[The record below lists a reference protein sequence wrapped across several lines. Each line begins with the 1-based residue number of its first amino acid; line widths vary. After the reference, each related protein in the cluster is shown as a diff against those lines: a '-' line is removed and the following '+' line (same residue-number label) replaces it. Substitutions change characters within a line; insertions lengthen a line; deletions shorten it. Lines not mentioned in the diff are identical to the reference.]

1 MEVDAEWGG
10 GAGGVKGTYRLLTAA
25 TQPPLITLSV
35 SHSALSLVTVNFSLL
50 PRVPFKN
57 RQQGVNCSDPFSPF
71 RLLLPTVTAF
81 ICFISFTYNSNWWPP
96 FFAVSCRGGVAK
108 INANHTQNSVKLLQV
123 ERIFFS
129 ASIQFFLSR
138 LATLLTHRNSL
149 TDWTELNWLND
160 WLSWVTTDG
169 RPKKNREKK
178 SRATKTKICRTIFFS
193 QDTNTFCSL

>member
-1 MEVDAEWGG
+1 MAACQLSNNLRDIFVFAKLNYTAYFCGSGCRVRVGEA
-10 GAGGVKGTYRLLTAA
+10 THRLLTAA

-57 RQQGVNCSDPFSPF
+57 RQQGVNCSDPTSPLH
-71 RLLLPTVTAF
+71 LLLPTVTAF

-123 ERIFFS
+123 ERIFF
-129 ASIQFFLSR
+129 FLLLSNFLYRDSR
-138 LATLLTHRNSL
+138 RC
-149 TDWTELNWLND
+149 WRTEI
-160 WLSWVTTDG
+160 
-169 RPKKNREKK
+169 R
-178 SRATKTKICRTIFFS
+178 
-193 QDTNTFCSL
+193 